1 MFSPHRHQWMWI
13 KWPAVQER
21 PVCQHDRPL
30 PVHLWHR
37 LQIYRGQT
45 LLRWYVSS
53 DSLLAVLRVS
63 ERCRSTELCIFVLP
77 QTSTSVPLKMAAVRP
92 SAPTLRAVTSAA
104 ATLDMHSCPIWEP
117 ALVRSFAFI
126 DLLTWI
132 RSSAFLCTI
141 EICVPLNCLCTIS
154 LKVEGNWKNTWSK

>member
-30 PVHLWHR
+30 PVHLWHG

-53 DSLLAVLRVS
+53 DSLLPVLRVS
-63 ERCRSTELCIFVLP
+63 ERCTSTELSIFLLP
-77 QTSTSVPLKMAAVRP
+77 QTSTSAPLKMAAVRP

-132 RSSAFLCTI
+132 RSCAFLCHHRDLI
-141 EICVPLNCLCTIS
+141 FL
-154 LKVEGNWKNTWSK
+154 